1 MRACGIALV
10 AAALGT
16 GPAGE
21 PEIWVFFSPDS
32 PDASGIFRAL
42 KDRAGVRPVLLV
54 ERYFGAG
61 EPRETFLSAVAA
73 AGREIRIVDEEGLR
87 EAERLGISELPA
99 VAVKAGG
106 RVHLSLGSRLEV
118 KEVLRCAGR

>member
-1 MRACGIALV
+1 MRAFAIALV

-16 GPAGE
+16 GPAE
-21 PEIWVFFSPDS
+21 DPEIWVFFSPDS
-32 PDASGIFRAL
+32 PDASGIFRSL
-42 KDRAGVRPVLLV
+42 EGRARVRPVLLV

-61 EPRETFLSAVAA
+61 EPREAFLSAVAA
-73 AGREIRIVDEEGLR
+73 AGREIGVVDEEGLR
-87 EAERLGISELPA
+87 EAERLGIAELPA

-106 RVHLSLGSRLEV
+106 RVHLASGSRLDA